1 MKNSKVKGLL
11 GLLVLLFAVGLFG
24 FFGYDTMDDIK
35 LGLDLAGGVSITYQ
49 AVDENPTSEEMSD
62 TIYKLQQRVQNYST
76 EAVVYQEGS
85 DRINIDIPGVSDANA
100 ILEELGK
107 PGSLIFTDETGKT
120 ILTGD
125 QVASAKAGI
134 IEQNGQK
141 SYVVSLTFTEEGT
154 KAFADATSANVGKRI
169 AIIMAVVLVLFACA
183 AAAAVWFVR
192 SPQATIKDKENGDKV
207 DVSSLLNSGTR
218 IDDVFTFVVGA
229 VDEDETRTDALMVA
243 TMDTKDKTIN
253 VMNIPRDTMCNNTAT
268 GASKKINAAYG
279 MDTGGK
285 GGNIEQTSKEIERL
299 MGFRP
304 DKYVI
309 VNFDGIAA
317 IVDAIGGVDY
327 DVPFDMKYDDPSQNL
342 HIDLKKGQQHL
353 DGKQTVG
360 FLRWRHNNDYTV
372 QYTNGDEGRVE
383 NQQKF
388 LKSLAGQVLQIK
400 NVTKIRSIAEA
411 VFKNVKTDFS
421 AGELLWMGMQA
432 MQIDNSS
439 IQFFT
444 LPGYGKMSTAGTSV
458 QYSFFFPY
466 YDQTLELVNKYF
478 NPYEEPISKLDI
490 VGGPDTTTYSGGYV
504 SSGEEDNVWG
514 DTSGSYDYS
523 EDYYEEPDYSYDEPS
538 YDNSGSDG
546 DYSDNNDYSGGD
558 SGGDYSGGDSGE
570 ESGGDSSGGD
580 YTGGGED
587 SGASSGGDDG
597 GTYDP
602 EA

>member
-1 MKNSKVKGLL
+1 MK
-11 GLLVLLFAVGLFG
+11 LFG
-24 FFGYDTMDDIK
+24 GSGDRKNRNGDSTPAQAPAQQAAPKPEGNHQPISAPKPSGKKGKAPKEKKK
-35 LGLDLAGGVSITYQ
+35 LT
-49 AVDENPTSEEMSD
+49 P
-62 TIYKLQQRVQNYST
+62 R
-76 EAVVYQEGS
+76 
-85 DRINIDIPGVSDANA
+85 
-100 ILEELGK
+100 
-107 PGSLIFTDETGKT
+107 
-120 ILTGD
+120 
-125 QVASAKAGI
+125 
-134 IEQNGQK
+134 QK
-141 SYVVSLTFTEEGT
+141 
-154 KAFADATSANVGKRI
+154 GKRI

-299 MGFRP
+299 MGFRL

-388 LKSLAGQVLQIK
+388 LKALAGQVLQIK

-580 YTGGGED
+580 YTDGGGED